1 MEERLEK
8 DEEEETVAE
17 YVAVSNQIVFF
28 QTAKGVGSSSSSN
41 ICSPNLIVLWGNHKK
56 IADRQADILKEKVSN

>member
-28 QTAKGVGSSSSSN
+28 QTAKGVGSSSN